1 MAVPGGPPGM
11 RPDIMERTAPVPPL
25 AFDAFN
31 DETHYLP
38 PEPGEQRAVGALP
51 PGVDL
56 GGTWFAH
63 PAIRIGFPVA
73 GLLLLLVAAA
83 YVFWPRASK
92 TGPAMIT
99 LQGDVAD
106 ARVYL
111 DDDPLGSLP
120 VTFRFP
126 DDGDSHEIRVEA
138 PRKLVWKR
146 TLQPSTVKTET
157 IVVKM
162 EPLLADLKLVST
174 QTGVEVRVNQPGSQG
189 TSPEEWIPLPLL
201 IPGLEPGST
210 LQVEARH
217 KKKKWVMP
225 ISVPAATYAEISVEP
240 PSSGR

>member
-1 MAVPGGPPGM
+1 M
-11 RPDIMERTAPVPPL
+11 DQTAPVPPL
-25 AFDAFN
+25 AFDSFD

-38 PEPGEQRAVGALP
+38 PDPDDPQAGFARREGLGRP
-51 PGVDL
+51 PVVDL

-73 GLLLLLVAAA
+73 GLLLLLITAAF
-83 YVFWPRASK
+83 VFWPRSVK

-99 LQGDVAD
+99 LQGDTPD
-106 ARVYL
+106 AKVYL
-111 DDDPLGSLP
+111 DDATLGTLP

-138 PRKLVWKR
+138 PRKMTWRR

-162 EPLLADLKLVST
+162 EPLLAELKLVSSE
-174 QTGVEVRVNQPGSQG
+174 TGVEVRVNQPGSQG
-189 TSPEEWIPLPLL
+189 TTPEEWIPLPLL
-201 IPGLEPGST
+201 IPGLEPGT
-210 LQVEARH
+210 TIQVEARL

-225 ISVPAATYAEISVEP
+225 ILVPAVTYAEISVQP
-240 PSSGR
+240 PSTGR